1 MSDAPEPHKPELKQ
15 DVGLLPVIALG
26 LGTAIGVSIF
36 SVIAP
41 ATALAGPGMLL
52 SVVLAAVPM
61 FVIAV
66 TYGFMGSALPASGAS
81 YEWPRQF
88 LSEKLAFIIVWL
100 RIAGNVGAM
109 FILALVLVRYLSF
122 LVPLPTKTTM
132 AGLFVLVFGLNYF
145 GVAVAA
151 SVQSVLMMALIA
163 FFAAFVGLGSGGM
176 EPAAFEPF
184 LPQGWAGVFAA
195 IPLLVGL
202 FFGIEAATEVGGEV
216 RNGKRNIPL
225 GIAGAICTSVVVYTL
240 VAGICLGLLGSDG
253 LAASETPILDA
264 AARLIGERYAQ
275 PVVALAAVAAI
286 GTSLNALAMGFS
298 RSLYAMG
305 HSGALPRA
313 LGRIHPRHG
322 TPHVALGVVF
332 VACLFGLFL
341 PTSLAP
347 LFLAVNIPTLLKFSA
362 TCLSAIRLVRTRPDL
377 YEAAG
382 FKLGVM
388 ANQVWAGLGIVMAV
402 LVTAL
407 GFTTDWRPY
416 LALLL
421 WGLAGAVFYWVR
433 SRINTS
439 RGD

>member
-1 MSDAPEPHKPELKQ
+1 MSEPSELKKE
-15 DVGLLPVIALG
+15 VGLLPVISLG

-41 ATALAGPGMLL
+41 ATALAGPAMLL
-52 SVVLAAVPM
+52 SVVLAALPM

-122 LVPLPTKTTM
+122 LVPLPTKATM
-132 AGLFVLVFGLNYF
+132 AVLFALVFGLNYF
-145 GVAVAA
+145 GVGVAA
-151 SVQSVLMMALIA
+151 SVQAVLMAALIV
-163 FFAAFVGLGSGGM
+163 FFAVFVGWGSGDVSV
-176 EPAAFEPF
+176 EAFAPF
-184 LPQGWAGVFAA
+184 LPEGWGGVLAA
-195 IPLLVGL
+195 VPLLVGL

-216 RNGKRNIPL
+216 RNGRRNIPL
-225 GIAGAICTSVVVYTL
+225 GIAGAICTSVLVYLL
-240 VAGICLGLLGSDG
+240 VAGVCLGLLGREA
-253 LAASETPILDA
+253 LAGSETPILDA
-264 AARLIGERYAQ
+264 MAQLIGDRYAR

-305 HSGALPRA
+305 HSGALPKA

-322 TPHVALGVVF
+322 TPHIALGAVF
-332 VACLFGLFL
+332 VACLLGLFL

-362 TCLSAIRLVRTRPDL
+362 TCLSAIRLVRTRPDI
-377 YEAAG
+377 YEQAS
-382 FKLGVM
+382 FRLGKD
-388 ANQVWAGLGIVMAV
+388 ATQVWAALGIVMAV

-407 GFTTDWRPY
+407 GLTTDWRPY
-416 LALLL
+416 LALTI
-421 WGLAGAVFYWVR
+421 WGLVGVAFYVIR
-433 SRINTS
+433 DRVVL
-439 RGD
+439 RGQS

>member
-1 MSDAPEPHKPELKQ
+1 MSEPSELKKE
-15 DVGLLPVIALG
+15 VGLLPVIALG

-41 ATALAGPGMLL
+41 ATGIAGPAMLL

-66 TYGFMGSALPASGAS
+66 TYAFMGSALPASGAS

-122 LVPLPTKTTM
+122 IMPLPTKATM
-132 AGLFVLVFGLNYF
+132 AGLFAIVFGLNYF
-145 GVAVAA
+145 GVGVAA
-151 SVQSVLMMALIA
+151 SVQAALMVVLIA
-163 FFAAFVGLGSGGM
+163 FFAVFVGWGGTAF
-176 EPAAFEPF
+176 EPAAFTPF
-184 LPQGWAGVFAA
+184 MPEGWGGVLAA
-195 IPLLVGL
+195 VPLLVGL

-216 RNGKRNIPL
+216 RNSRRNIPL
-225 GIAGAICTSVVVYTL
+225 GIAGAICTAVVVYLL
-240 VAGICLGLLGSDG
+240 VAGVSLSLLGG
-253 LAASETPILDA
+253 PALAASETPILDA
-264 AARLIGERYAQ
+264 AARLVGARYAE

-305 HSGALPRA
+305 RSGALPRA

-322 TPHVALGVVF
+322 TPHIALGAVF

-362 TCLSAIRLVRTRPDL
+362 TCLSAIRLVQTRPDL
-377 YEAAG
+377 YDGAG
-382 FKLGVM
+382 FRLGRK
-388 ANQVWAGLGIVMAV
+388 ATQVWAGLGIVMAI

-407 GFTTDWRPY
+407 GVTTDWRPY
-416 LALLL
+416 LALGL
-421 WGLAGAVFYWVR
+421 WGLVGVVFYIGHR
-433 SRINTS
+433 YLAER
-439 RGD
+439 RGV

>member
-1 MSDAPEPHKPELKQ
+1 MSEPSELKKE
-15 DVGLLPVIALG
+15 VGLLPVISLG

-36 SVIAP
+36 SVISP
-41 ATALAGPGMLL
+41 ATALAGPAMLL
-52 SVVLAAVPM
+52 SVVLAALPM

-122 LVPLPTKTTM
+122 LVPLPTKATM
-132 AGLFVLVFGLNYF
+132 AVLFAMVFGLNYF
-145 GVAVAA
+145 GVGVAA
-151 SVQSVLMMALIA
+151 SVQAVLMAALIV
-163 FFAAFVGLGSGGM
+163 FFAVFVGWGSADVSV
-176 EPAAFEPF
+176 EAFAPF
-184 LPQGWAGVFAA
+184 LPDGWGGVLAA
-195 IPLLVGL
+195 VPLLVGL

-216 RNGKRNIPL
+216 RNGRRNIPL
-225 GIAGAICTSVVVYTL
+225 GIAGAICTSVLVYLL
-240 VAGICLGLLGSDG
+240 VAGVCLGLLGREG
-253 LAASETPILDA
+253 LASSETPILDA
-264 AARLIGERYAQ
+264 MARLVGDRYAQ

-305 HSGALPRA
+305 HSGALPKA

-322 TPHVALGVVF
+322 TPHIALGAVF
-332 VACLFGLFL
+332 VACLLGLFL

-362 TCLSAIRLVRTRPDL
+362 TCLSAIRLVRTRPDI
-377 YEAAG
+377 YERASFRLGKDATQIWAA
-382 FKLGVM
+382 
-388 ANQVWAGLGIVMAV
+388 LGIVMAV

-407 GFTTDWRPY
+407 GLTTDWRPY
-416 LALLL
+416 LALTV
-421 WGLAGAVFYWVR
+421 WGLVGVAFYVIRDRVFL
-433 SRINTS
+433 
-439 RGD
+439 RGQS

>member
-1 MSDAPEPHKPELKQ
+1 MSEPSELKKE
-15 DVGLLPVIALG
+15 VGLLPVISLG

-36 SVIAP
+36 SVISP
-41 ATALAGPGMLL
+41 ATALAGPAMLL
-52 SVVLAAVPM
+52 SVVLAALPM

-122 LVPLPTKTTM
+122 LVPLPTKASM
-132 AGLFVLVFGLNYF
+132 AVLFALVFGLNYF
-145 GVAVAA
+145 GVGVAA
-151 SVQSVLMMALIA
+151 SVQAVLMAALIV
-163 FFAAFVGLGSGGM
+163 FFAVFVGWGSADVSA
-176 EPAAFEPF
+176 EAFTPF
-184 LPQGWAGVFAA
+184 LPDGWGGVLAA
-195 IPLLVGL
+195 VPLLVGL

-216 RNGKRNIPL
+216 RNGRRNIPL
-225 GIAGAICTSVVVYTL
+225 GIAGAICTSVLVYLL
-240 VAGICLGLLGSDG
+240 VAGVCLGLLGREG
-253 LAASETPILDA
+253 LASSETPILDA
-264 AARLIGERYAQ
+264 MARLVGDRYAQ

-305 HSGALPRA
+305 HSGALPKA

-322 TPHVALGVVF
+322 TPHIALGAVF
-332 VACLFGLFL
+332 AACLLGLFL

-362 TCLSAIRLVRTRPDL
+362 TCLSAIRLVRTRPDI
-377 YEAAG
+377 YEQAS
-382 FKLGVM
+382 FRLGKD
-388 ANQVWAGLGIVMAV
+388 ATQVWAALGIVMAV

-407 GFTTDWRPY
+407 GLTTDWRPY
-416 LALLL
+416 LALTV
-421 WGLAGAVFYWVR
+421 WGLVGVAFYVIRDRVFL
-433 SRINTS
+433 
-439 RGD
+439 RGQS